1 MDIVLSVDRHV
12 LYTGSGFD
20 PEEVE
25 SALEAVTAKTVRE
38 ACMKYIY
45 DKCPAVVGYGKYQ
58 GFWNTRKYFSLLAL
72 PTLRIKINY
81 TIRHNYRTPYRRVEG
96 RSYTPRALTKGASD
110 REGRLTGGRWRGMLD
125 QV

>member
-1 MDIVLSVDRHV
+1 LWFFLLSGHSDVDIVLSVDRHV

-58 GFWNTRKYFSLLAL
+58 GF
-72 PTLRIKINY
+72 
-81 TIRHNYRTPYRRVEG
+81 
-96 RSYTPRALTKGASD
+96 
-110 REGRLTGGRWRGMLD
+110 
-125 QV
+125 